1 MRHLSRAT
9 AALTCALSLTLLA
22 ACGRDEQTEGG
33 EVSRDSALLGPAVGD
48 SAVKNAADD
57 TIAAVAGR
65 RDAAGD
71 MGVTP
76 KQGMDSLAARGAAA
90 SANDSARKIPGVPE
104 MRPRPGETSGPGG
117 TKSGAPATKRP

>member
-1 MRHLSRAT
+1 MRQSSRASAFAL
-9 AALTCALSLTLLA
+9 AAALSLTA
-22 ACGRDEQTEGG
+22 ACGRG
-33 EVSRDSALLGPAVGD
+33 EAGHDSAAAVTPVGD

>member
-65 RDAAGD
+65 RDVANEKG
-71 MGVTP
+71 MSP
-76 KQGMDSLAARGAAA
+76 KEGMDSAAARGAAA
-90 SANDSARKIPGVPE
+90 AANDSARDIPGVPN
-104 MRPRPGETSGPGG
+104 MKVRPGETTGPGG
-117 TKSGAPATKRP
+117 TKANPGTKRP